1 MPNQNARYAAIVAFG
16 QKAGKRLDDGLC
28 PRCGKP
34 AQQFRDCTSEREYE
48 ISGLC
53 QKCQDVI
60 FAED

>member
-1 MPNQNARYAAIVAFG
+1 MVSQKNRFAAVVAFG
-16 QKAGKRLDDGLC
+16 EQAGKRLDDNLC

-34 AQQFRDCTSEREYE
+34 AQQFRDETSEREYDLT
-48 ISGLC
+48 GLC